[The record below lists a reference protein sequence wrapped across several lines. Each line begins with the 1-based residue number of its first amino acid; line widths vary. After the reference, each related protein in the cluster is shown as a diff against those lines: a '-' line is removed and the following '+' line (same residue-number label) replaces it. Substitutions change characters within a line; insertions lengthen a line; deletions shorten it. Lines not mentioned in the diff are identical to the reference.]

1 MSMTITFYQDSD
13 MKTNDSAIKFPCSF
27 PIKIMGLNSEAF
39 TSAVMTIIRSH
50 LGPDQF
56 SQSATLSSSGKY
68 LSITVTFIAQSQ
80 DQLNAVYEELNRH
93 ELVVMTL

>member
-1 MSMTITFYQDSD
+1 LSITIASYQDSD
-13 MKTNDSAIKFPCSF
+13 MKTTNSAIKFPCSF
-27 PIKIMGLNSEAF
+27 PIKVMGLNSEGF
-39 TSAVMTIIRSH
+39 TSAVMTIIRRH
-50 LGPDQF
+50 LELGPF
-56 SQSATLSSSGKY
+56 SQSAKLSSSGKY

>member
-1 MSMTITFYQDSD
+1 
-13 MKTNDSAIKFPCSF
+13 MKTIDSAIKFPCSF
-27 PIKIMGLNSEAF
+27 PIKVMGLNSEGF

-50 LGPDQF
+50 LGPNQF
-56 SQSATLSSSGKY
+56 SQSAKLSSSGKY

-80 DQLNAVYEELNRH
+80 DQLNAIYEELNRH

>member
-1 MSMTITFYQDSD
+1 LSITITSYQDSD
-13 MKTNDSAIKFPCSF
+13 MKTTNSAIKFPCSF
-27 PIKIMGLNSEAF
+27 PIKVMGLNSEGF
-39 TSAVMTIIRSH
+39 TSAVMTIIRRH
-50 LGPDQF
+50 LELGPF
-56 SQSATLSSSGKY
+56 SQSAKLSSSGKY